1 VSLER
6 SLSTLIDSIEAGKF
20 TGHKPRKTALEKFE
34 GESYI
39 KSLRH
44 YKNIRIKT
52 RTVKCDV
59 CGFIPPR
66 EFATILNTH
75 HFIPFLQGGGNSLGN
90 LMLVCPTCHAICH
103 RIIRVSDKLLPD
115 TRTAFIWFAKQVV
128 ADYEGLRKSLIRI
141 FNDDDEELL
150 VEQGDKILVDVERLF
165 GLAMEY
171 YRLYSST

>member
-1 VSLER
+1 MNLEQT
-6 SLSTLIDSIEAGKF
+6 LSILIDSIEAGKYA
-20 TGHKPRKTALEKFE
+20 GPKPLKITPEKIE

-44 YKNIRIKT
+44 YKSIRIKT
-52 RTVKCDV
+52 RTAKCDV
-59 CGFIPPR
+59 CGFTPPR

-103 RIIRVSDKLLPD
+103 RIIRVSDKLLPE
-115 TRTAFIWFAKQVV
+115 TRVAFIWFAKQVV
-128 ADYEGLRKSLIRI
+128 ADYEGLRKNLIRI

-165 GLAMEY
+165 VLAMEY
-171 YRLYSST
+171 YKLYSST